1 MSIIEIDW
9 PDVASACVFLA
20 GMVCGAFVRWFYAER
35 QR

>member
-1 MSIIEIDW
+1 MSAPTW